1 MTSFCID
8 YYQDSGEGISVHN
21 SQAEALLQNFTP
33 FLLDPKVSPVEVI
46 HVGNLFFFFLLSYS
60 RLLQTTVQTQTQIS
74 SNTKAAHQNFS
85 VLIFYLEKIL
95 NLQKSCKHKRCMK
108 NAPCPMPIVTFC
120 YYIVRNVMAFNS

>member
-46 HVGNLFFFFLLSYS
+46 HVGNLFFFFIVLFQAFTNHSPNPNPNFLKYQSS
-60 RLLQTTVQTQTQIS
+60 TSKFFCFNFLFGKNFKLTEKLQ
-74 SNTKAAHQNFS
+74 A
-85 VLIFYLEKIL
+85 
-95 NLQKSCKHKRCMK
+95 
-108 NAPCPMPIVTFC
+108 
-120 YYIVRNVMAFNS
+120 